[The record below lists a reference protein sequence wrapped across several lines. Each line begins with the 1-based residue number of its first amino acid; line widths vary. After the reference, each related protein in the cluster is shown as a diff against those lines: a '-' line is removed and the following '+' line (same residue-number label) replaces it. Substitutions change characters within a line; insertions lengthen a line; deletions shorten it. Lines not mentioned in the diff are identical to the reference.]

1 MVCKRLVAGKVEVDA
16 GYRQLVAG
24 HSMKTA
30 QGAQSASR
38 RHART

>member
-1 MVCKRLVAGKVEVDA
+1 MVCQGFLAGKVEVAA
-16 GYRQLVAG
+16 GYWQLVAG

-38 RHART
+38 RHTRA